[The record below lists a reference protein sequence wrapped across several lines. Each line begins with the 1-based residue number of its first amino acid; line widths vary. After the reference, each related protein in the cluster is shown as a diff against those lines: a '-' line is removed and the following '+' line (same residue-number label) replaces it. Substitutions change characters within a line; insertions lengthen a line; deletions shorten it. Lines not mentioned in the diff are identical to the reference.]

1 MNPQALS
8 VVKVDTK
15 NGVPALFF
23 NINTDGPTY
32 WQYLFGIPASP
43 APTDSKLKSIWTEV
57 FWKPHKLYGPNGIEF
72 PGETWDLS
80 KEVGL
85 RKRRQVWTHIKNLE
99 AKVKDKIER
108 EGRLVEQLKK
118 AGAATPEPFLKYVAE
133 MRKKGHQ
140 IESIYPPHVRATE
153 QRYKSGGGLYKAL
166 LPDIREW
173 LSKEKEWPS
182 PLPWQDTGTFGVK
195 KIPNFVA
202 DLKGG
207 TTFGEVEGLK
217 VTFLWSSGPDPMST
231 VRLTTVF
238 HLLQIGHSAVH
249 LPPGVSLP
257 RNNPLLFSTNQ
268 YAFRNILLNRA
279 HHTAGEKNREA
290 VRRKLVELAQK
301 YERQPSVR

>member
-217 VTFLWSSGPDPMST
+217 VHALA
-231 VRLTTVF
+231 R
-238 HLLQIGHSAVH
+238 QIAA
-249 LPPGVSLP
+249 
-257 RNNPLLFSTNQ
+257 Q
-268 YAFRNILLNRA
+268 
-279 HHTAGEKNREA
+279 
-290 VRRKLVELAQK
+290 LVEGHQLGLDVRPQLLLAAVGLGVFIDTRHARFANANGPAHQSQLVGALDRARLFGQFLSFD
-301 YERQPSVR
+301 ELQPSIE